1 MVSVILVLLST
12 LAMCLNTMP
21 EFKVKDHQSNKT
33 IEDPTFALIEAICIS
48 WFTIEYLLRLAGSP
62 DKWRFIKRPLNIVD
76 VLAILPYYLSLSLM
90 DDTEI
95 VDMIK
100 IRESSYRTGNW
111 SVTTPNQDADSTED
125 EEPSKLDEMSRIILG
140 TKSPFK
146 LNFPLLLA
154 SL

>member
-1 MVSVILVLLST
+1 M
-12 LAMCLNTMP
+12 
-21 EFKVKDHQSNKT
+21 
-33 IEDPTFALIEAICIS
+33 
-48 WFTIEYLLRLAGSP
+48 
-62 DKWRFIKRPLNIVD
+62 D

-140 TKSPFK
+140 TKSPSKSNEDF
-146 LNFPLLLA
+146 
-154 SL
+154 

>member
-1 MVSVILVLLST
+1 
-12 LAMCLNTMP
+12 
-21 EFKVKDHQSNKT
+21 
-33 IEDPTFALIEAICIS
+33 
-48 WFTIEYLLRLAGSP
+48 
-62 DKWRFIKRPLNIVD
+62 
-76 VLAILPYYLSLSLM
+76 M

-140 TKSPFK
+140 TKSPSKSNEDF
-146 LNFPLLLA
+146 
-154 SL
+154 

>member
-1 MVSVILVLLST
+1 MSVILVLLST

-95 VDMIK
+95 MDMVK
-100 IRESSYRTGNW
+100 IRESSTRTGKW
-111 SVTTPNQDADSTED
+111 SVDNPTSSYEADSTED

-146 LNFPLLLA
+146 LNEDF
-154 SL
+154 